1 MKSNRFKTGMLANLK
16 KSDSRKKQRDGKYF
30 DPSVSL
36 AGLFTADS
44 RRALELFF
52 SGQKADFKKLL
63 AKVFII
69 ESKIPYTLSKNN
81 FLTLL
86 E

>member
-1 MKSNRFKTGMLANLK
+1 MKSSRFKTEMVANLK
-16 KSDSRKKQRDGKYF
+16 KSGSGNKRDGKYF
-30 DPSVSL
+30 DPSVSV

-44 RRALELFF
+44 RCALELFF